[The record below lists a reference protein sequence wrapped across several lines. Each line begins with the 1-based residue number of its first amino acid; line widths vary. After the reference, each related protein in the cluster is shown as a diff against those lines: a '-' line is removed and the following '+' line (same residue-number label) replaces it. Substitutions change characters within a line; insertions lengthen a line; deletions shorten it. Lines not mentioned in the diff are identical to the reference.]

1 MKQLQVGSRWCLFVY
16 QNYSQLPEILHSNV
30 YVISNVVVIARYKL
44 RCNVE
49 INVEASFVVVV
60 KASLPEVNAI
70 VFPAPFSPLR

>member
-1 MKQLQVGSRWCLFVY
+1 MLVN
-16 QNYSQLPEILHSNV
+16 QNYSQLQEMLHSNV
-30 YVISNVVVIARYKL
+30 YVISNVVVIACCKL

>member
-1 MKQLQVGSRWCLFVY
+1 MSARSFRLKLETAALRVGVY
-16 QNYSQLPEILHSNV
+16 IISNV
-30 YVISNVVVIARYKL
+30 YVISNVVVIACCKL